1 MARAPSA
8 SDRHGVAVSLSALE
22 EKADGAAARVTHS
35 LRDAG
40 YVIITLPS
48 SVAQTIQQS
57 IASLKSAL
65 QAHREAETKGWVTPN
80 SSKREPIRFGISSY
94 RTRTQFRMLRH
105 APAEGELEAT
115 ASSATSILQRC
126 AAAVLDA
133 VEGSLH
139 TFQGKFILASLIA
152 SVNVPGAIDL
162 RNGEFHTQLQTL
174 QERQI
179 LPLFMMTKVQW
190 RTFSSTRHLRI
201 ACLSRLRKYKG
212 MAFGALLHVPLTRY
226 APFLAA
232 KTVCICVP

>member
-1 MARAPSA
+1 MMARAPSA

-139 TFQGKFILASLIA
+139 TFQGASNLASLHDDE
-152 SVNVPGAIDL
+152 GAMADVFFYPPFADCLPEPSTEIQG
-162 RNGEFHTQLQTL
+162 NGFRCSFACPAHQVRAFPCSQDRLHLCALKTKQFRQLGVG
-174 QERQI
+174 I
-179 LPLFMMTKVQW
+179 PV
-190 RTFSSTRHLRI
+190 
-201 ACLSRLRKYKG
+201 G
-212 MAFGALLHVPLTRY
+212 
-226 APFLAA
+226 
-232 KTVCICVP
+232 